1 MRRIP
6 GDSKRGRGILS
17 YAMGASR
24 MTASDFL
31 PKRLTLPALVKAA
44 RACQG
49 CELYQYA
56 TQTVFGEGPVEA
68 KVMLVGEQPGDQEDK
83 AGHPFV
89 GPAGR
94 VLDEGLEEAGIDR
107 TQVYVTN
114 AVKHFKS
121 IPQGK
126 RRLHKKPDSREIS
139 ACRPWLE
146 AEIQV
151 IQPPI
156 LVCLGA
162 TAAQAL
168 MGRTFRI
175 TKQRGEFIATDWAP
189 WTLATYHP
197 SAILRV
203 PGEYRDQ
210 MREEFI
216 GDLRR
221 VAEKLATF

>member
-1 MRRIP
+1 
-6 GDSKRGRGILS
+6 
-17 YAMGASR
+17 